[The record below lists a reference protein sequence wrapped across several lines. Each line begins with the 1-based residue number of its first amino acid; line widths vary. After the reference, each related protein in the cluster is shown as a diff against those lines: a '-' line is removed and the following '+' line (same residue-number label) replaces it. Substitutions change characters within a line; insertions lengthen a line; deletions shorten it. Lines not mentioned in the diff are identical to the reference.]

1 MQHERMNAAFISSV
15 KEYAL
20 HFGLTAQRWAR
31 LPLHFKL
38 MHPGPM
44 NHGVEIG
51 VDPASIPGSLI
62 TQQVTNGV
70 SIRMAVLLSLLG
82 PAATNEM
89 TKEERDV
96 S

>member
-1 MQHERMNAAFISSV
+1 
-15 KEYAL
+15 
-20 HFGLTAQRWAR
+20 
-31 LPLHFKL
+31 

-51 VDPASIPGSLI
+51 VDPALVPGSLI

-82 PAATNEM
+82 PAATSEM
-89 TKEERDV
+89 TKEERDD